1 MSLKN
6 SFKTIVEL
14 RNKLEHL
21 HRRHVN
27 YLDSLPEFMDLL
39 SLQGAQTDEMV
50 PLIYPYFSLYSDIK
64 DNSIYGNLSEFANH
78 LLSKLERY
86 DLTKI
91 KNDVIK
97 LLYNLNIVV
106 SPSNGN
112 EKIAE
117 KKREKNDFKKTGR
130 NEKCPCGSGKKFKHC
145 HGNV

>member
-1 MSLKN
+1 M
-6 SFKTIVEL
+6 
-14 RNKLEHL
+14 
-21 HRRHVN
+21 
-27 YLDSLPEFMDLL
+27 Y
-39 SLQGAQTDEMV
+39 G
-50 PLIYPYFSLYSDIK
+50 DIK
-64 DNSIYGNLSEFANH
+64 DNSNYNNLSEFANH

-130 NEKCPCGSGKKFKHC
+130 NEKF
-145 HGNV
+145 